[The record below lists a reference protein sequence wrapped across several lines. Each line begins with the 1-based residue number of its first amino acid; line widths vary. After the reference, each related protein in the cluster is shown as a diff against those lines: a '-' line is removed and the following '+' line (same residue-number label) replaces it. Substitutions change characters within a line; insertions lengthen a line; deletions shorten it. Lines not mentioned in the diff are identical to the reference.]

1 MKSCRTRPSKAAGPA
16 PGRAKKKNSLDAR
29 THRLVNREEMPYH
42 KKGTGL
48 PSCYPPPQPVS
59 QLRGTVWLFMAR
71 FGQESGAILLI
82 HAFQVQPKTCC
93 GYAMD
98 SSSRHLIIMMH
109 IQTHKQYTHSVS
121 PSTEDENIH
130 LFVRW

>member
-1 MKSCRTRPSKAAGPA
+1 
-16 PGRAKKKNSLDAR
+16 
-29 THRLVNREEMPYH
+29 MPYH

-109 IQTHKQYTHSVS
+109 IHTHKQYTHSVS

-130 LFVRW
+130 LFVRWLREREIEIERERYGVTHSPPFHAHSIPSSSMPG